1 MDINLKIMNAMKEF
15 ADLRGNKEASEFADK
30 CINRINNKIKN
41 ESIDTT
47 TQSIVSNKN
56 NRQYISKKK
65 KS

>member
-1 MDINLKIMNAMKEF
+1 MKEF

-41 ESIDTT
+41 ESIDST

-56 NRQYISKKK
+56 NRQYLSKNKK
-65 KS
+65 N